1 VQKTDSK
8 IATEKPIKNAKNL
21 LTRTDKPV
29 TMVSETG
36 KPVKPHP
43 PSAGRNER
51 RKNNEI

>member
-21 LTRTDKPV
+21 LTRTVKPV

-43 PSAGRNER
+43 PSAGRMKGADND
-51 RKNNEI
+51 